1 LKQALMI
8 REART
13 RDRMLA
19 IFRRPHAD
27 GVWGNGL
34 ADLSLATLC
43 YPAASWADVWDDEVV
58 FLIPALA
65 SRGAIPG
72 EPRPIAL
79 LRFALSAQA
88 ERAAGALVAAGV
100 AANQAAALQAIDRAV
115 ASGIVRTADHR
126 EPAGSRSPDRGWE
139 AYLPSL
145 PPLMIFAVL
154 KGMLWRLQD
163 ASEAVGRP
171 LALADVLVGSV
182 HARVNGAYAE
192 PAFAFAHELLATGAW
207 IGHVLGGRPAL
218 MPVAV
223 AGCFL
228 DVLTRDHSETAS
240 VERILLTHYA
250 EAAGGLDHVLAVARR
265 VIKGGRPLLMP
276 GAAEPYDTS
285 HHPVWDVALARD
297 LLGGLHQ
304 DLQGGKPLD
313 A

>member
-19 IFRRPHAD
+19 IFRRPHSD

-34 ADLSLATLC
+34 ADLSLATLW

-79 LRFALSAQA
+79 LRVALSAQA
-88 ERAAGALVAAGV
+88 QRAAGALVAAGV
-100 AANQAAALQAIDRAV
+100 AENQAAALQAISRAV
-115 ASGIVRTADHR
+115 ATGNPRAADHAG
-126 EPAGSRSPDRGWE
+126 PAGSRAADKSWE

-145 PPLMIFAVL
+145 PALMIFAIL
-154 KGMLWRLQD
+154 QGMLLRLQD
-163 ASEAVGRP
+163 TPETVGHH
-171 LALADVLVGSV
+171 LSLADVLVGSV
-182 HARVNGAYAE
+182 HARINGAYAE
-192 PAFAFAHELLATGAW
+192 PEFAFAHELLAAGAW
-207 IGHVLGGRPAL
+207 IGHVLSGRPAL
-218 MPVAV
+218 MPVAI

-228 DVLTRDHSETAS
+228 DVLTRDRSETAG

-250 EAAGGLDHVLAVARR
+250 EAAGGLDHVLAVSRR
-265 VIKGGRPLLMP
+265 VLKGGRPLLMP

-285 HHPVWDVALARD
+285 RHPVWDVALARN